1 MASPAP
7 RSTPES
13 LTIIGASLAGLR
25 AAEGAR
31 QAGFAGPITMVGAET
46 HRPYDRP
53 PLSKQLI
60 KGDWEPERVAL
71 RKPEVLDA
79 LDLTWRLGV
88 SAVRYD
94 PETAMVA
101 LSDGTSVS
109 ATAMI
114 IATGGVVRD
123 LPAEM
128 TASVT
133 AAGPKVTALRTLD
146 DALAIREILQRPDQ
160 RVVVIGAG
168 FIGLEVA
175 ASARVRGHQ
184 VTVLEG
190 APAPL
195 IRGLGASMGAAIA
208 ELHRGQGTTVHC
220 GVTVDKI
227 TDAGVHLSDDVIV
240 AGSIIDGVIPADLV
254 VVGIGVRPATDWLE
268 GSGLIID
275 DGIVCDA
282 HLRVTGSVGAQH
294 LVYAAGD
301 VARWHHQVLDQVIRV
316 EHWTNAAE
324 QGALAATNLLAAAA
338 GTEQTPYTAV
348 PFFWSDQPPYRIQY
362 LGRSGPEDQVTI
374 TEGSV
379 EEGKWLAVY
388 QRDGVIT
395 AALGINNPKAV
406 MPYRSLIGQKA

>member
-1 MASPAP
+1 MPS
-7 RSTPES
+7 SYPES
-13 LTIIGASLAGLR
+13 VTIIGTSLAGLR

-31 QAGFAGPITMVGAET
+31 QAGFTGVITMVGAET
-46 HRPYDRP
+46 HMPYDRP

-60 KGDWEPERVAL
+60 KGDWESDRVAL
-71 RKPEVLDA
+71 RKPEVLEA
-79 LDLTWRLGV
+79 LDLTWRLG
-88 SAVRYD
+88 SAAVAYD
-94 PETAMVA
+94 PASAQVS
-101 LSDGTSVS
+101 LDDGTTLSV
-109 ATAMI
+109 AALI
-114 IATGGVVRD
+114 IATGGVVRE

-128 TASVT
+128 TADLTSQ
-133 AAGPKVTALRTLD
+133 GPLVTALRTLD
-146 DALAIREILQRPDQ
+146 DALAIREILSRPDQ

-175 ASARVRGHQ
+175 ATARTKGHQ

-195 IRGLGASMGAAIA
+195 IRGLGAQMGAAIA
-208 ELHRGQGTTVHC
+208 DLHRGQGTEVHC
-220 GVTVDKI
+220 GVTVDEI
-227 TDAGVHLSDDVIV
+227 SDAGVHCSL
-240 AGSIIDGVIPADLV
+240 GVIPADLV

-282 HLRVTGSVGAQH
+282 HLRVTGPVGADH

-301 VARWHHQVLDQVIRV
+301 VARWHHQGLNQVIRV

-324 QGALAATNLLAAAA
+324 QGALAATNLLAAATGA
-338 GTEQTPYTAV
+338 EQVPYTAV

-362 LGRSGPEDQVTI
+362 LGRSGPEDQIAI

-406 MPYRSLIGQKA
+406 MPYRNLIGQKA